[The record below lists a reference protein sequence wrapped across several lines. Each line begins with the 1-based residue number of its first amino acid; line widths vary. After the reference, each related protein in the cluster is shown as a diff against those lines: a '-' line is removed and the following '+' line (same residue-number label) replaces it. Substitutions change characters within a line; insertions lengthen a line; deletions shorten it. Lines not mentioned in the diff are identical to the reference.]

1 MCGALGPKS
10 VLSHTRFSESAG
22 RVNLPPGR
30 RWTIAEADAFLPGL
44 ERLLDSL
51 RDMIERHRGGWA
63 TGADPRIV
71 LGGVVEM
78 LAVDG
83 IVLRDLDRGL
93 IDFPATAPSGR
104 DHWLCWLSGEERVEW
119 WHWPEDGFPGR
130 TRFDDRL
137 PE

>member
-1 MCGALGPKS
+1 VRLA
-10 VLSHTRFSESAG
+10 
-22 RVNLPPGR
+22 PGR
-30 RWTIAEADAFLPGL
+30 RWTIADADAFVPALQ
-44 ERLLDSL
+44 RLLDSL
-51 RDMIERHRGGWA
+51 NGMIDRHRTGGA
-63 TGADPRIV
+63 EGADPRIV
-71 LGGVVEM
+71 LRAVVEL

-83 IVLRDLDRGL
+83 IVLRDLQRGL

-130 TRFDDRL
+130 TRFEDRL

>member
-1 MCGALGPKS
+1 MVSL
-10 VLSHTRFSESAG
+10 V
-22 RVNLPPGR
+22 PGR
-30 RWTIAEADAFLPGL
+30 RWTTAEADAFVPGL
-44 ERLLDSL
+44 QGLIDSL
-51 RDMIERHRGGWA
+51 QAMVERHAGGGA

-71 LGGVVEM
+71 LRAAVEM

-83 IVLRDLDRGL
+83 IVLRDLQRGL
-93 IDFPATAPSGR
+93 VDFPATAPSGR

-130 TRFDDRL
+130 TRFDERV

>member
-1 MCGALGPKS
+1 MS
-10 VLSHTRFSESAG
+10 
-22 RVNLPPGR
+22 LPPGR
-30 RWTIAEADAFLPGL
+30 RWTVQQADAFVPGL
-44 ERLLDSL
+44 QRLLDSV
-51 RDMIERHRGGWA
+51 DAMVERHRGGGA

-71 LGGVVEM
+71 LRGVVEL

-83 IVLRDLDRGL
+83 IVLRDLGRGL
-93 IDFPATAPSGR
+93 VDFPATAPSGR

-130 TRFDDRL
+130 TRFDARM

>member
-1 MCGALGPKS
+1 
-10 VLSHTRFSESAG
+10 
-22 RVNLPPGR
+22 
-30 RWTIAEADAFLPGL
+30 
-44 ERLLDSL
+44 
-51 RDMIERHRGGWA
+51 MIDRHRGRGA

-71 LGGVVEM
+71 LRGVVEV

-83 IVLRDLDRGL
+83 IVLRDLERGL

-104 DHWLCWLSGEERVEW
+104 DYWLCWLSGEERVEW

-130 TRFDDRL
+130 TRFEDHE